1 MNVYNILIIRQLQQF
16 QMIPKN
22 IDYRKINKIVQTIFL
37 EQTHLPTPSFE
48 IILLIFGNY
57 GTVVTKHVIVQKIN
71 KTSFILDRNVGS
83 MIIKIKMIY
92 YKKESILIALWFHL
106 IGKQSLSIPSDIKR

>member
-57 GTVVTKHVIVQKIN
+57 VTVVTKHVIVQN
-71 KTSFILDRNVGS
+71 KQNV
-83 MIIKIKMIY
+83 IY
-92 YKKESILIALWFHL
+92 FRS
-106 IGKQSLSIPSDIKR
+106 